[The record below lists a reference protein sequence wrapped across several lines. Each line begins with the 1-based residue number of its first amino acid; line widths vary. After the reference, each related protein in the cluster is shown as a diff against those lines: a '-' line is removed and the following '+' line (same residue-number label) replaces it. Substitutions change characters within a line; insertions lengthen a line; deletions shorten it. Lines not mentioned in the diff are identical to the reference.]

1 MPVFRKIKH
10 CRICNNKN
18 LKEVINLGNQ
28 YIQGSFIKK
37 NLPKPYEKKI
47 PLRLV
52 LCSKCTLVQLLHTT
66 NKEILYRN
74 YWYESGINKTMRNH
88 LKQLVKSIIKFK
100 KKNNKNFNVLDIG
113 CNDGTLLGY
122 YPNKFNKYGIDPS
135 QIIEKINKKKVN
147 IIKDF
152 FPPKKKSNK
161 FKIKFDFITSIAMFY
176 DLDDP
181 NKFVKKI
188 KKHLSKNGIWIFE
201 LSYLIDMLK
210 LNSFDTICHEHLEYY
225 SLHSLNYLM
234 KKHSLKIFKVT
245 KNSING
251 GSIRCYVTHEDNISF
266 DQIKNY
272 TLIEKMLKHEKKI
285 KISNTYIYKNFFK
298 EITKIKKELNI
309 LIKKII
315 NKNEKIY
322 ILGASTKGNTILQFL
337 NIDSK
342 TIQYVV
348 ERNKEK
354 IGAKTIGSNI
364 KIISEMEFNKNP
376 SNYQL
381 VLPWHFKSEIL
392 KREKKFLK
400 NNGNLIF
407 PLPKIE
413 IFNKKNIKKYA
424 K

>member
-266 DQIKNY
+266 DQKKNY

-342 TIQYVV
+342 TIQYAV
-348 ERNKEK
+348 ERNEEK